1 MLNDANDHWVRELLR
16 ELKGKLSPKAIAEKT
31 LRKWLKMMVKT
42 GPHASFAKLM
52 VTIEACNGKAI
63 PAKTRSVLN
72 ALEPYFAFDGHQPT
86 RFGAYLGP
94 GELPF
99 QQRIKKTS
107 HRPRQAVAHATPPPD
122 AVPEAASA
130 TVAATATPP
139 TLPQIE
145 TPAPAAEPPLTAGI
159 SITHNTIRPLL

>member
-52 VTIEACNGKAI
+52 VRIEACNWKAI
-63 PAKTRSVLN
+63 PVKTRSVLN
-72 ALEPYFAFDGHQPT
+72 ALEPYFAYQPT

-122 AVPEAASA
+122 VVPEAAST
-130 TVAATATPP
+130 TVTATPP
-139 TLPQIE
+139 TLSQIE

-159 SITHNTIRPLL
+159 SISHNTIRPLL

>member
-1 MLNDANDHWVRELLR
+1 
-16 ELKGKLSPKAIAEKT
+16 
-31 LRKWLKMMVKT
+31 MVKT
-42 GPHASFAKLM
+42 GSHASFAKLM

-72 ALEPYFAFDGHQPT
+72 ALEPYFAFDGNQPT

-130 TVAATATPP
+130 TVTATPP

-159 SITHNTIRPLL
+159 SISHNTIRPLL